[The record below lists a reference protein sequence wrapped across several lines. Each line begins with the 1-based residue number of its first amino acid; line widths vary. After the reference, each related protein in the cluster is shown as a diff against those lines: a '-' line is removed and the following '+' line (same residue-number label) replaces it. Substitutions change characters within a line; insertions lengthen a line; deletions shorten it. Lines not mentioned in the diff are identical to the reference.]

1 MSEVSNVDAVVED
14 AKVALVEKTFN
25 QKREIIIEALKLV
38 GDDEIMAYAE
48 ELLKKAKKGG
58 GIKKDSTFQIF
69 KALLI
74 EKGEINEFEMYMKFK
89 AGKHE
94 SLTLCRQLRT
104 RVPEG
109 EEIIWAQDVE
119 GKAVNPFTNEEEA
132 VVVYKILGKG
142 DVQPEAYVERRK
154 KGAVPPKKDAVVDE
168 VPSDDFQAELASGLD
183 IH

>member
-1 MSEVSNVDAVVED
+1 MSEEMKAIV
-14 AKVALVEKTFN
+14 VEKTFN

-38 GDDEIMAYAE
+38 GDEEIMAYAE

-109 EEIIWAQDVE
+109 EEIIWAQDVA
-119 GKAVNPFTNEEEA
+119 GKAINPFTNEEEA

-142 DVQPEAYVERRK
+142 DEQPEAYIERRK
-154 KGAVPPKKDAVVDE
+154 KGAVPTKADAVANE
-168 VPSDDFQAELASGLD
+168 VPSPDFTAELEGGLN
-183 IH
+183 IS